1 MTSLEKAKPEII
13 DGSRRARIAKG
24 SGTQPS
30 EVSQLIKQF
39 REMKKMMKKVPKN
52 SKSNKNKKKKKGGRT
67 SPKGSVSPV
76 KKGLSLPGLG
86 EDSAK
91 ESLKNLDLS
100 DFDFS

>member
-1 MTSLEKAKPEII
+1 
-13 DGSRRARIAKG
+13 
-24 SGTQPS
+24 
-30 EVSQLIKQF
+30 
-39 REMKKMMKKVPKN
+39 MKKMMKKVPKN

-86 EDSAK
+86 EDSVK